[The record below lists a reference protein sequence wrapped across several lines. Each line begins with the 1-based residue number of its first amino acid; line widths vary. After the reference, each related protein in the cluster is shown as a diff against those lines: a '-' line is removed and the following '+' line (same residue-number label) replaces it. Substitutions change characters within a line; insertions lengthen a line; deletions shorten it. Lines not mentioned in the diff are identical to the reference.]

1 MVVVGLSERSRMR
14 ACVRKTINETLTHTA
29 DMSDTP
35 RRDNLPSLTRPTGH
49 PKAPPGK
56 SPRPHRMARHR
67 TRPSVSCTRPFTP
80 LTTPTDPRRT
90 ALLPP
95 PPAPLQKRRLRQ
107 EHQSP
112 HQEPQD
118 RPRPGTRTRAHRT
131 GTQTTR
137 AGGAGGG
144 HGRRRGQHDGRG
156 GGGCPDVYALVYDSS
171 RRLTL
176 FSQTPRSKHPPRSC
190 LPATTATSRDSR
202 CVSRASHLS
211 VIR

>member
-1 MVVVGLSERSRMR
+1 MR
-14 ACVRKTINETLTHTA
+14 KKCETLPTTA
-29 DMSDTP
+29 IVMSDTP
-35 RRDNLPSLTRPTGH
+35 RCDNLPLLTRPTGH
-49 PKAPPGK
+49 PKVPPGK
-56 SPRPHRMARHR
+56 SPRPHQMARHR
-67 TRPSVSCTRPFTP
+67 TRLSVSSSCTPPLTP

-112 HQEPQD
+112 HQEPQG
-118 RPRPGTRTRAHRT
+118 RPRPRTRTRTHRA

-137 AGGAGGG
+137 AGGAGTG
-144 HGRRRGQHDGRG
+144 HGRRRGQHDPRG
-156 GGGCPDVYALVYDSS
+156 GGGRPNVYALVLDSS

-190 LPATTATSRDSR
+190 LLATTAISRDSR
-202 CVSRASHLS
+202 YVSLASCLS
-211 VIR
+211 AIR